1 MRFAPR
7 PQQRKGGR
15 RPFLQARR
23 RNNRNSMM
31 IQFAKRMMTE
41 TDPLVMAKFAYN
53 FGYKGMRSVEL
64 YKKRLKRGE
73 HFPPFLFISV
83 ISSCNLRCHGC
94 WVDVEAPVKEI
105 ALEDMNRIVTNA
117 QNHCNSCFGML
128 GGEPFVYP
136 ELLDNLD

>member
-7 PQQRKGGR
+7 PQQRKRGR

-23 RNNRNSMM
+23 RNNRNSMLM
-31 IQFAKRMMTE
+31 HFAKRMMTE
-41 TDPLVMAKFAYN
+41 TDPRVLAKFAYN

-83 ISSCNLRCHGC
+83 VSSCNLRCQGC
-94 WVDVEAPVKEI
+94 SLDLQAPQNKTS
-105 ALEDMNRIVTNA
+105 LESMN
-117 QNHCNSCFGML
+117 
-128 GGEPFVYP
+128 
-136 ELLDNLD
+136 NL